1 MKYKF
6 TDPINEMFK
15 GAGNRQVYF
24 FFLYVITGIVV
35 KAFLLED
42 DGWKDV
48 DVDDDWKDV
57 KVDLGGQDYQ
67 DESLEVTNTPHST
80 DPNSSKGELE
90 MKKGKDETIEKLTS
104 QVIALEKSK
113 SALEKK
119 LNNWARIIRKISLLK
134 NKNRTKEVT
143 NFKDSFQQKYF
154 QKEKS
159 RPMVKK
165 IAELDEKNNVKDT
178 DASIKHTKLEFRRF
192 QI

>member
-57 KVDLGGQDYQ
+57 DVDLGGQDYQ
-67 DESLEVTNTPHST
+67 DESLEVTNTTHST